1 MIRFLLLRFAVQAMS
16 GCARIIE
23 GSSQEVTIETPGA
36 DGATCFLENKEMR
49 YKIYAPQ
56 TITLTKPRSP
66 LNVRCLAPGNREKTV
81 VVPLRF
87 QEETFM
93 NAANGLIPG
102 MLYDYESNSMYKLPP
117 VIVVDFTDMQ
127 PQPMPLPK
135 YDRMLRE
142 NPQLRGWEE
151 FRPGLPA
158 LQRDLYDSPVELRRR
173 EVPVS
178 DEMSTEGEAL
188 PPQAIADE
196 PASSAPPAGN
206 NSDDLTREMNPSV
219 FNGNAP
225 MPLLRDDDWV
235 K

>member
-1 MIRFLLLRFAVQAMS
+1 MIRFLLLSVAVLAMT
-16 GCARIIE
+16 GCARMIQ
-23 GSSQEVTIETPGA
+23 GSSQDVTIETPGA

-49 YKIYAPQ
+49 YKFYAPQ
-56 TITLTKPRSP
+56 TITLTKPRSA

-102 MLYDYESNSMYKLPP
+102 MLYDYESNAMYKLPP
-117 VIVVDFTDMQ
+117 VIVVDFTDMP

-135 YDRMLRE
+135 YDRLLRE

-158 LQRDLYDSPVELRRR
+158 LQRDLYDAPVEMKRR
-173 EVPVS
+173 EIPVSS

-188 PPQAIADE
+188 PPPEAIA
-196 PASSAPPAGN
+196 PSVPVGN
-206 NSDDLTREMNPSV
+206 NADGLTRAMNPSV
-219 FNGNAP
+219 FDGNAP